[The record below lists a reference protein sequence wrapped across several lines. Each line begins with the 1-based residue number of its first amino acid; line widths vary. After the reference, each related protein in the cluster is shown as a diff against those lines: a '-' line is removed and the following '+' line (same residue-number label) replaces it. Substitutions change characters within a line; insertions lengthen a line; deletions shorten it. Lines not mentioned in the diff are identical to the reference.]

1 MSSSEWVKTF
11 RASRRLGGRGQVVF
25 GKSVGK
31 LARSDRDP
39 RRAVGEGPER
49 VESILLLRVVDSEYL
64 FGVVRIAAKKRGPGK
79 MPGPEF

>member
-1 MSSSEWVKTF
+1 MGENVSGITS
-11 RASRRLGGRGQVVF
+11 AGGTRPGGF
-25 GKSVGK
+25 WEICRE
-31 LARSDRDP
+31 ARSIGPGP